1 MRLLIAV
8 SIVAF
13 AAACRSDVAPS
24 DPEPPLTIPRVAVV
38 GDSLALSP
46 TTTLNF
52 VTELQA
58 RADAE
63 RVAVRLVNESAW
75 GDTTAD
81 GLRRLDEALTADIV
95 IVALGANDGLRGM
108 RVADIERNLDGI
120 VTRARGRDRR
130 VLLCGMETPPWHG
143 WKYSIAF
150 HHVFP
155 TVASRHGV
163 PLVPFLLA
171 GVALDPAMNGPDG
184 VHPNAAGARRI
195 ADTVWPHLRALVDQE
210 ISTSLREIPVMA
222 AAGREFS

>member
-1 MRLLIAV
+1 VRLLIAV